1 MHRNKNDA
9 THMDVTEYIQLK
21 AFTRMDG
28 ALLAVLWTASFACYV
43 VGLSQPELGLLAVI
57 LAVITPFFVARRLK
71 KFRDGGLDGIISFR
85 RGWAYAML
93 TFFYASL
100 LFAVVHFVYFSYL
113 DHGYFFA
120 TLTRMMSSPENAQA
134 IGKDMLGAVTES
146 LQMAGRM
153 RPIDLALNIM
163 MSNLLVGFILSFPVA
178 AVMKRQVSIRQ

>member
-1 MHRNKNDA
+1 
-9 THMDVTEYIQLK
+9 MDVTEYIQLK

-28 ALLAVLWTASFACYV
+28 ALLALLWTASFACYV
-43 VGLSQPELGLLAVI
+43 WGLSQPELGMVAII

-100 LFAVVHFVYFSYL
+100 LFAAVHFVYFSYL

-120 TLTRMMSSPENAQA
+120 MLTKMMSSPENAQA
-134 IGKDMLGAVTES
+134 LGKDLLGTVIDS
-146 LQMAGRM
+146 LQMAGKM

-163 MSNLLVGFILSFPVA
+163 MSNMFVGFILSFPVA
-178 AVMKRQVSIRQ
+178 AIMKRQVSIKQ